1 MPFNG
6 AMIWEAQPHM
16 KALLFS
22 PHNSEEE
29 FRAAFRAF
37 PQVELAVAREAK
49 DIPATLPGAEL
60 LIVAN
65 RVYDAQAAELI
76 RSHGAALK
84 WIQFTTSGIDKAVAN
99 GMPKGVIVTN
109 LAGLRAFAVAEHALY
124 LMLALA
130 RNARRSMDAFS
141 KTDWA
146 RDDLSA
152 GMDNL
157 AGRHLVIVGVGAIGQ
172 DIARKAKAFDMRI
185 TGISRS
191 AEKPGNFDAILPR
204 SELRAAARKADYLM
218 VAALADETTQE
229 IISRDVIAALPK
241 RAFVVNIAR
250 GSLIDEEALCD
261 ALEQGRIAGAGLDV
275 QAIEP
280 LPADHR
286 LWRLDNV
293 VLTPHTAGAGS
304 QGTGATHASLVA
316 ENIARWLKGEKFEKI
331 VIERT

>member
-1 MPFNG
+1 MAVAVLFNPHG
-6 AMIWEAQPHM
+6 DRSGFEALRP
-16 KALLFS
+16 
-22 PHNSEEE
+22 
-29 FRAAFRAF
+29 AF
-37 PQVELAVAREAK
+37 PQLELRCADEADELAAA
-49 DIPATLPGAEL
+49 LPGADI
-60 LIVAN
+60 LITTN
-65 RVYDAQAAELI
+65 RVYTPENAAII
-76 RSHGAALK
+76 RARGANLR
-84 WIQFTTSGIDKAVAN
+84 WIAFLTSGVDKAVAS
-99 GMPKGVIVTN
+99 GLPPDVVVTN
-109 LAGLRAFAVAEHALY
+109 VAGLRAFAVSEHAFS
-124 LMLALA
+124 LMLGLVRRVRDTEAA
-130 RNARRSMDAFS
+130 RARAFW
-141 KTDWA
+141 T
-146 RDDLSA
+146 RDVTTPRL
-152 GMDNL
+152 DNL
-157 AGRHLVIVGVGAIGQ
+157 AGKHLVIVGAGAIGQ